1 MKSYDDSPLE
11 MMLSTPVKENNRM
24 REEKNEYLGST
35 SLRKTVFKN
44 HYAEKI
50 KEMGTE
56 PSTIKG
62 GVPTSNNIGSSGGPR

>member
-1 MKSYDDSPLE
+1 
-11 MMLSTPVKENNRM
+11 MMLTTPVKESNKKD
-24 REEKNEYLGST
+24 EKNEYLGST

-56 PSTIKG
+56 PSTVKG
-62 GVPTSNNIGSSGGPR
+62 GGQTSNNIGGGGGQRWDDVWFI